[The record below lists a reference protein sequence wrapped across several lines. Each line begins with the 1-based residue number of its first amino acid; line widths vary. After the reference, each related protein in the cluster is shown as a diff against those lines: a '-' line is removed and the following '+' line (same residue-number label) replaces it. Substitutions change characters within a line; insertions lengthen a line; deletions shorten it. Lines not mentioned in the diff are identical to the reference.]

1 MLNWFKKI
9 HKEKEAAQ
17 KELDIL
23 QNRISY
29 AKQDV
34 KELYRIIE
42 ELNDKKEK
50 IKKNIEGYG
59 ILEEIGYNRYEPT
72 MFDERIEAKIAD
84 VEENIAEMLGND
96 TAIVVTKGYRID
108 GSESKGEKFQKN
120 YGKNLLTG
128 FNVYV
133 QSKIKSVKPDN
144 YKKSYELIKKSFE
157 KYNKQGA
164 LMGII
169 INQKYYD
176 CCIENLTYTLELKI
190 KKDKE
195 KELLRIERNRMKEQ
209 ERLLVEAK
217 KEKERLEKEI
227 KDMNIAYAK
236 ALTETEREKIKSNIS
251 KLDKRLNDIDFRV
264 SYPKAGW
271 VYIIH
276 SSSLPGMIKIGT
288 SRRLNG
294 PYTRIAELSSSSLP
308 TPFVLDGF
316 CFSEDAFAIEYS
328 MHEYF
333 NEFRVS
339 PNREFFYVEAKQ
351 AIDVLKNVF
360 GQKVISGQIENE

>member
-1 MLNWFKKI
+1 MFSWFKNSRK
-9 HKEKEAAQ
+9 KETAQ
-17 KELDIL
+17 KELEVL

-34 KELYRIIE
+34 KELHRIIE
-42 ELNDKKEK
+42 ELNIEKEK

-59 ILEEIGYNRYEPT
+59 ILKEIGYNRYEPT
-72 MFDERIEAKIAD
+72 MIDNDIETKIVD
-84 VEENIAEMLGND
+84 IEESIAEMLGSD
-96 TAIVVTKGYRID
+96 TAIIITKGYRID
-108 GSESKGEKFQKN
+108 GSESKGEKFQQN

-128 FNVYV
+128 FNAYV

-144 YKKSYELIKKSFE
+144 YKKSCELIKKAFG
-157 KYNKQGA
+157 KYNKQGT
-164 LMGII
+164 LMGIV

-176 CCIENLTYTLELKI
+176 CCIENLTCTLKLKI

-209 ERLLVEAK
+209 ERLLEEAK

-227 KDMNIAYAK
+227 KNMNIAYAK
-236 ALTETEREKIKSNIS
+236 ALTEEEREKIKSNIS
-251 KLDKRLNDIDFRV
+251 KLDKRLDDIDFRV
-264 SYPKAGW
+264 SHPKAGW

-276 SSSLPGMIKIGT
+276 SSSLHGMIKIGT

-294 PYTRIAELSSSSLP
+294 PYARIAELSSSSLP
-308 TPFVLDGF
+308 TPFVFDGF
-316 CFSEDAFAIEYS
+316 CFSENAFAIES
-328 MHEYF
+328 NMHEYF
-333 NEFRVS
+333 DEFRVS

-360 GQKVISGQIENE
+360 DQKVISGQIENE

>member
-1 MLNWFKKI
+1 MFGWFKKFRE
-9 HKEKEAAQ
+9 EKETAQ
-17 KELDIL
+17 KELDVL

-34 KELYRIIE
+34 KELHRIIE
-42 ELNDKKEK
+42 ELIIEKEK

-59 ILEEIGYNRYEPT
+59 VLEEIGYKRYEPT
-72 MFDERIEAKIAD
+72 MIDEDIETKIAK

-96 TAIVVTKGYRID
+96 TAIIITKGYRID

-128 FNVYV
+128 FNVYA
-133 QSKIKSVKPDN
+133 QSKIKSIKPDN
-144 YKKSYELIKKSFE
+144 YKKSCELIKKAFE

-176 CCIENLTYTLELKI
+176 YCIENLTCALKLKI
-190 KKDKE
+190 KKDRE
-195 KELLRIERNRMKEQ
+195 KGLLRIERNRMKEQ
-209 ERLLVEAK
+209 ERLLEEAK

-227 KDMNIAYAK
+227 KNMNIAYAK
-236 ALTETEREKIKSNIS
+236 ALTEVEREKIKNNII
-251 KLDKRLNDIDFRV
+251 KLDKRLGDIDFRV
-264 SYPKAGW
+264 SHPKAGW

-276 SSSLPGMIKIGT
+276 SSSLPGMTKIGV

-294 PYTRIAELSSSSLP
+294 PYERISELSSSSLP
-308 TPFVLDGF
+308 FPFILDGF
-316 CFSEDAFAIEYS
+316 CFSEDAFAIES
-328 MHEYF
+328 NMHKYF
-333 NEFRVS
+333 NDSRVS
-339 PNREFFYVEAKQ
+339 PNREFFYIEAKQ
-351 AIDVLKNVF
+351 AIDILKNVF
-360 GQKVISGQIENE
+360 KQKVISGQIENE